1 MRMGKS
7 FLTLNRFQI
16 EEFAKYWFD
25 LSKITFASLVIKFFE
40 PEKLRFTI
48 GSWITVLLGLT
59 VTILLVMIG
68 LLLSREV
75 KKNL

>member
-1 MRMGKS
+1 MTKS
-7 FLTLNRFQI
+7 FLTLNQFQI
-16 EEFAKYWFD
+16 EEFSKYWFD

-40 PEKLRFTI
+40 PEKLRFTT
-48 GSWITVLLGLT
+48 GSWITVSIGLT
-59 VTILLVMIG
+59 VTFLLAMIG